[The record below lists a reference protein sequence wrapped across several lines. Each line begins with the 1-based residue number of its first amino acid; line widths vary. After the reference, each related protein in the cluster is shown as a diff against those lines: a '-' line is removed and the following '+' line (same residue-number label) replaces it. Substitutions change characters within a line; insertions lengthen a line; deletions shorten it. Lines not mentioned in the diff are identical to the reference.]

1 MEAKY
6 CIEICGEELNNEHL
20 TCCKYLNEESD
31 FRYQNILNGE
41 LKQKLD
47 TFEQIKRNQ
56 EMRKEVK

>member
-6 CIEICGEELNNEHL
+6 CIEICGEELDNEHL

-47 TFEQIKRNQ
+47 TFEKI
-56 EMRKEVK
+56 